1 MSPPFPM
8 FITPLVKLV
17 NHMPE
22 QKRDYYEVL
31 GVSKGAS
38 DDEIK
43 KAYRKLAKKYHPDMN
58 PGDKE
63 AEAKFKEVNEAYS
76 ILSDKEKRARYDQ
89 FGHAGVDP
97 NYGAGGPG
105 GGFGGFDMGD
115 IDLGDIF
122 GSFFGGGFGGFGG
135 SGQRRNGP
143 QKGESLRAN
152 LTITFEEAA
161 FGCEKEINLNRTEE
175 CDACHGSGCEP
186 GTTAETCP
194 DCRGT
199 GVVRVQQRT
208 GGFAFSSTA
217 PCSRCRGTG
226 KIIHSPCKS
235 CGGSGSVKK
244 SKRITVTIP
253 AGIDDGQAISL
264 RGQGN
269 AGKNGGPAGDLIVGV
284 RVKPHPQFR
293 RDGTTV
299 LYEQPV
305 SFFQAAMGAELELPT
320 IDGKVKYTLPAGTQP
335 GTTFRLRGKGIP
347 ELRGRGRGD
356 QYVTVR
362 VQVPTS
368 LNSEQK
374 EALRAFA
381 QSMGEDL
388 PEESGL
394 KGFFDKRKKKR

>member
-1 MSPPFPM
+1 
-8 FITPLVKLV
+8 
-17 NHMPE
+17 MPE

-58 PGDKE
+58 PGDKT
-63 AEAKFKEVNEAYS
+63 AEAKFKEVNEAYEV
-76 ILSDKEKRARYDQ
+76 LSDKEKRAKYDQ

-97 NYGAGGPG
+97 NFGAG

-135 SGQRRNGP
+135 GSQQRANAP
-143 QKGESLRAN
+143 QRGESLRAN
-152 LTITFEEAA
+152 MTITFEEAA
-161 FGCEKEINLNRTEE
+161 FGCEKELDLNRTEE
-175 CDACHGSGCEP
+175 CDACHGSGCQP

-199 GVVRVQQRT
+199 GAIRIQRGG
-208 GGFAFSSTA
+208 GGFSFSTTA
-217 PCSRCRGTG
+217 PCTRCRGTG

-235 CGGSGSVKK
+235 CGGSGTVRKR
-244 SKRITVTIP
+244 KRISVTIP

-269 AGKNGGPAGDLIVGV
+269 AGKNGGPAGDLIVGIQ
-284 RVKPHPQFR
+284 VKPHPLFK

-305 SFFQAAMGAELELPT
+305 SFYQAAMGAELEIPT
-320 IDGKVKYTLPAGTQP
+320 IDGKVKYNLPAGTQTGP
-335 GTTFRLRGKGIP
+335 TFRLRAQGIP

-356 QYVTVR
+356 QYVTVK

-368 LNSEQK
+368 LTAEQK
-374 EALRAFA
+374 EALNAFGA
-381 QSMGEDL
+381 AMGETVV
-388 PEESGL
+388 EGGV
-394 KGFFDKRKKKR
+394 KGFFDKRRKKK

>member
-1 MSPPFPM
+1 
-8 FITPLVKLV
+8 
-17 NHMPE
+17 MPE

-38 DDEIK
+38 DEELK
-43 KAYRKLAKKYHPDMN
+43 KAYRKLAKQYHPDMN
-58 PGDKE
+58 PGDKG
-63 AEAKFKEVNEAYS
+63 AEAKFKEVNEAYEV
-76 ILSDKEKRARYDQ
+76 LSDKEKRAKYDQ

-97 NYGAGGPG
+97 NFGGG

-122 GSFFGGGFGGFGG
+122 GSFFGGGFSGFGG
-135 SGQRRNGP
+135 QQQRANAP

-152 LTITFEEAA
+152 LSVTFEEAA
-161 FGCEKEINLNRTEE
+161 FGCEKELELTRTEM

-199 GVVRVQQRT
+199 GVVRIQRGA
-208 GGFAFSSTA
+208 GGFAFSTTA
-217 PCSRCRGTG
+217 QCSKCRGTG
-226 KIIHSPCKS
+226 KLIHSPCKV
-235 CGGSGSVKK
+235 CGGAGSVRKK
-244 SKRITVTIP
+244 KRITVTIP
-253 AGIDDGQAISL
+253 AGIDDGQAVSL

-269 AGKNGGPAGDLIVGV
+269 AGKNGGPAGDLIVGI
-284 RVKPHPQFR
+284 RIKPHTQFR

-305 SFFQAAMGAELELPT
+305 SFYRAAMGGELEIPT
-320 IDGKVKYTLPAGTQP
+320 IDGKVKWSLPAGTQP

-356 QYVTVR
+356 QYVTIK

-368 LNSEQK
+368 LSADQRAAL
-374 EALRAFA
+374 EAFGE
-381 QSMGEDL
+381 SMGEEV
-388 PEESGL
+388 PEGVV
-394 KGFFDKRKKKR
+394 KRFFEKRKKKK